1 MQPLDRVFYMRA
13 ILGLIAGVIVGIAIG
28 PGTDQASAIGI
39 AFSMA
44 IVFYILSYATGK
56 RVFGNIPKKERRKV
70 ATSGI
75 FPFIFLLLM
84 FMIITYTVL
93 HQNIAS

>member
-13 ILGLIAGVIVGIAIG
+13 ILGLVAGVIVGIAIG
-28 PGTDQASAIGI
+28 PGTDQASAVGI

-44 IVFYILSYATGK
+44 IVFYILSYSTGK

>member
-28 PGTDQASAIGI
+28 PGTDQASAVGI
-39 AFSMA
+39 AISMA

>member
-1 MQPLDRVFYMRA
+1 MRA
-13 ILGLIAGVIVGIAIG
+13 ILGLVAGVIVGIAIG
-28 PGTDQASAIGI
+28 PGTDQASAVGR
-39 AFSMA
+39 AFCIA

-56 RVFGNIPKKERRKV
+56 RASGYIPKKERRKV

>member
-1 MQPLDRVFYMRA
+1 MQPLDRVFYTRA
-13 ILGLIAGVIVGIAIG
+13 ILGLVAGVIVGVAIG
-28 PGTDQASAIGI
+28 PGTDQASAVGI
-39 AFSMA
+39 AFSIS
-44 IVFYILSYATGK
+44 IVFYIISYATGK
-56 RVFGNIPKKERRKV
+56 RVSGNIPKKERRKV

>member
-1 MQPLDRVFYMRA
+1 MRA
-13 ILGLIAGVIVGIAIG
+13 ILGLVAGVIVGIAIG
-28 PGTDQASAIGI
+28 PGTDQASAVGI

-70 ATSGI
+70 ATNGI

>member
-1 MQPLDRVFYMRA
+1 MQPLDRVFYTRA
-13 ILGLIAGVIVGIAIG
+13 FLGLIAGVIVGIAIG
-28 PGTDQASAIGI
+28 PGTEQASAVGI
-39 AFSMA
+39 AFSIG

-56 RVFGNIPKKERRKV
+56 RVSGNIPKKERRKV

>member
-1 MQPLDRVFYMRA
+1 MEPLDKVFYTRA
-13 ILGLIAGVIVGIAIG
+13 ISGIIAGVIVGLG
-28 PGTDQASAIGI
+28 VSPGTDQASAVGI
-39 AFSMA
+39 ALGIA
-44 IVFYILSYATGK
+44 ILFYIISYVAGK
-56 RVFGNIPKKERRKV
+56 RVSGNISKKERRKV

-93 HQNIAS
+93 HQDIAS

>member
-1 MQPLDRVFYMRA
+1 MRA
-13 ILGLIAGVIVGIAIG
+13 FLGLVAGVIVGITIG
-28 PGTDQASAIGI
+28 PGTDQASAVGI

>member
-1 MQPLDRVFYMRA
+1 MEPLDRVFYTRA
-13 ILGLIAGVIVGIAIG
+13 IFGLIAGVIVGLVVG
-28 PGTDQASAIGI
+28 PGTDQATVIGI
-39 AFSMA
+39 AFSIS
-44 IVFYILSYATGK
+44 IVFYMVSYAAGK
-56 RVFGNIPKKERRKV
+56 RVSGSIPKKERRKV

-84 FMIITYTVL
+84 FMIITYTFL

>member
-1 MQPLDRVFYMRA
+1 MRA

-28 PGTDQASAIGI
+28 PGTDQASAVGI

>member
-1 MQPLDRVFYMRA
+1 MRA
-13 ILGLIAGVIVGIAIG
+13 ILGLVAGVIVGIAIG
-28 PGTDQASAIGI
+28 PGTDQANAVGI
-39 AFSMA
+39 AFSIA
-44 IVFYILSYATGK
+44 IVFYIFSYATGK
-56 RVFGNIPKKERRKV
+56 RVSGNIPKKERRKL

>member
-1 MQPLDRVFYMRA
+1 MRA
-13 ILGLIAGVIVGIAIG
+13 ILGLVAGVIVGIAIG
-28 PGTDQASAIGI
+28 PGTDQASAVGI
-39 AFSMA
+39 AFSIA
-44 IVFYILSYATGK
+44 IVFYIFSYATGK
-56 RVFGNIPKKERRKV
+56 RVSGNIPKNERRKV

>member
-1 MQPLDRVFYMRA
+1 MQPLDRVFYTRA
-13 ILGLIAGVIVGIAIG
+13 ILGLIAGVIGGIAIG
-28 PGTDQASAIGI
+28 PGTEQASAVGI
-39 AFSMA
+39 AFSIA

-56 RVFGNIPKKERRKV
+56 RVSGNIPKKERRKV

>member
-1 MQPLDRVFYMRA
+1 LQPVDRVFYTRA

-28 PGTDQASAIGI
+28 PGTEQASAVGI

-56 RVFGNIPKKERRKV
+56 RVSGNIPKKERRKV

>member
-1 MQPLDRVFYMRA
+1 M
-13 ILGLIAGVIVGIAIG
+13 GLVAGVAVGLAVS
-28 PGTDQASAIGI
+28 PGTDQPTAIGI
-39 AFSMA
+39 AFGIS
-44 IVFYILSYATGK
+44 IVFYIISYAAAK
-56 RVFGNIPKKERRKV
+56 RVSGSIPKKERRKV

-84 FMIITYTVL
+84 FMIITYTML

>member
-1 MQPLDRVFYMRA
+1 MRA
-13 ILGLIAGVIVGIAIG
+13 ILGLVAGVIVGIAIG
-28 PGTDQASAIGI
+28 PGTDQASAVGI

-44 IVFYILSYATGK
+44 VVFYILSYATGK

>member
-1 MQPLDRVFYMRA
+1 MRA
-13 ILGLIAGVIVGIAIG
+13 ILGLVAGVIVGISIG
-28 PGTDQASAIGI
+28 PDTDQASAVGI

>member
-1 MQPLDRVFYMRA
+1 MRA
-13 ILGLIAGVIVGIAIG
+13 ILGLVAGVILGIAIG
-28 PGTDQASAIGI
+28 PGTDQASAVGI

>member
-1 MQPLDRVFYMRA
+1 LQPLDRVFYTRA

-28 PGTDQASAIGI
+28 PDTEQASAVGI
-39 AFSMA
+39 AFSIA

-56 RVFGNIPKKERRKV
+56 RVSGNIPKKERRKV

>member
-1 MQPLDRVFYMRA
+1 MRA
-13 ILGLIAGVIVGIAIG
+13 ILGLVAGVIVGIAIG
-28 PGTDQASAIGI
+28 PGTDQASAVGI
-39 AFSMA
+39 ALSMA

>member
-1 MQPLDRVFYMRA
+1 MQPLDRVFYTRA

-28 PGTDQASAIGI
+28 PGTEQASAVGI
-39 AFSMA
+39 AFSIG

-56 RVFGNIPKKERRKV
+56 RVSGNIPKKERRKV

>member
-28 PGTDQASAIGI
+28 PGTDQASAVGI

>member
-1 MQPLDRVFYMRA
+1 MQPLDRIFYTRA

-28 PGTDQASAIGI
+28 PGTEQASAVGI
-39 AFSMA
+39 AFSIG

-56 RVFGNIPKKERRKV
+56 RVSGNIPKKERRKV

>member
-1 MQPLDRVFYMRA
+1 MRA
-13 ILGLIAGVIVGIAIG
+13 ILGLVAGVIVGIAIG

>member
-1 MQPLDRVFYMRA
+1 LQPLDRIFYTRA

-28 PGTDQASAIGI
+28 PGTEQASAVGI
-39 AFSMA
+39 AFSIG

-56 RVFGNIPKKERRKV
+56 RVSGNIPKKERRKV

>member
-1 MQPLDRVFYMRA
+1 MRA
-13 ILGLIAGVIVGIAIG
+13 ILGLVAGVIVGIAIG
-28 PGTDQASAIGI
+28 PGTDQASAVGI
-39 AFSMA
+39 AFSIA

-56 RVFGNIPKKERRKV
+56 RVSGNIPKKEQRKV

>member
-1 MQPLDRVFYMRA
+1 MRA

-28 PGTDQASAIGI
+28 PGTEQASAVGI

-56 RVFGNIPKKERRKV
+56 RVSGNIPKKERRKV

-93 HQNIAS
+93 HQSIAS

>member
-1 MQPLDRVFYMRA
+1 MRA
-13 ILGLIAGVIVGIAIG
+13 ILGLVAGVIVGTAIG
-28 PGTDQASAIGI
+28 PGTDQASAVGI

>member
-1 MQPLDRVFYMRA
+1 LQPLDRVFYTRA
-13 ILGLIAGVIVGIAIG
+13 ILGMVAGVIVGLAIA
-28 PGTDQASAIGI
+28 PGADQASAVGI
-39 AFSMA
+39 AFSIS
-44 IVFYILSYATGK
+44 IVFYIISYATGK
-56 RVFGNIPKKERRKV
+56 RVSGNIPKKERRKV

-93 HQNIAS
+93 HQSIAS

>member
-1 MQPLDRVFYMRA
+1 M
-13 ILGLIAGVIVGIAIG
+13 GLVAGVAVGLAVG
-28 PGTDQASAIGI
+28 PGLDQPTAIGI
-39 AFSMA
+39 AFGIS
-44 IVFYILSYATGK
+44 IVFYIISYAAAK
-56 RVFGNIPKKERRKV
+56 KVSGNIPKKERRKV

-84 FMIITYTVL
+84 FMIITYTIL